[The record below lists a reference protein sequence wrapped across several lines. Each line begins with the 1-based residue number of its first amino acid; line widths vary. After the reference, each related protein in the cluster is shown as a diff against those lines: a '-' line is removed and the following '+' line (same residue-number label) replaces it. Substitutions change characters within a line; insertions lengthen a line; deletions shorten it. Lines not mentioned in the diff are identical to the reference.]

1 MNRKFI
7 YSTLKLN
14 TGIGDNSKNTV
25 NCFFSQ
31 NLQNKYHIKAGSSKT
46 PTWSKAKSKPENP
59 LPSSLSRSKDSEDS
73 DNDDKVP
80 IPIFRESF
88 GDAIQTALETH
99 MAKSKGI
106 EDSLVYSWLLTKLV
120 FLKNL
125 PLTSI

>member
-1 MNRKFI
+1 M
-7 YSTLKLN
+7 L
-14 TGIGDNSKNTV
+14 
-25 NCFFSQ
+25 
-31 NLQNKYHIKAGSSKT
+31 KAGSSKT

-106 EDSLVYSWLLTKLV
+106 WSNILPNLWYSSHWIIFYERFTHEYDIYFEGFEKRNNLLCFYCCHLYQYSV
-120 FLKNL
+120 
-125 PLTSI
+125 SMYYR